1 MLCWPFTQWLLRE
14 SVAQPIA
21 TARERDAGGERV
33 RQQTPALSLSSI
45 LSPIRQILPVP
56 CLLLNLALL
65 QMGFA

>member
-14 SVAQPIA
+14 SVSQPIA

-56 CLLLNLALL
+56 RLLLNLALM